1 MWLCMNNKHKYNRIL
16 NAHTHR
22 PFASDLHD
30 ELFDNSFVGW
40 LLLLCSSTKWRKNN
54 VEYVAYGVCVCLCVV
69 YFIII
74 CSNGPHIPR
83 SVSHSLSNYLTFV
96 VWVPKHIHTHARVRL
111 SERECVFLVS
121 NSFFDNY
128 MIFISSW
135 HGLHCLHTMCEN
147 RSNFGN
153 LHGSSLNEMTNDQ
166 RQTTIAK
173 RCSN

>member
-83 SVSHSLSNYLTFV
+83 SVSHSLSNYLTLGAET
-96 VWVPKHIHTHARVRL
+96 HTHTRARSLTITWFLSPRGMGYTAFIRCVRIGATL
-111 SERECVFLVS
+111 AICTVRPSTK
-121 NSFFDNY
+121 
-128 MIFISSW
+128 W
-135 HGLHCLHTMCEN
+135 PT
-147 RSNFGN
+147 
-153 LHGSSLNEMTNDQ
+153 TND
-166 RQTTIAK
+166 K
-173 RCSN
+173 RP